1 MVYDMT
7 KHHTASSRHSVSA
20 TTLAKHEGSAGDMTI
35 QRAMNI
41 EAGNREHARFDAEVR
56 RHMQNG
62 ASSNLKHRRFMTLV
76 TGAAVCILGV
86 AFVTTML

>member
-1 MVYDMT
+1 MT
-7 KHHTASSRHSVSA
+7 KHRASSSRDSLSA
-20 TTLAKHEGSAGDMTI
+20 TSIVSHSGCAGDMTI

-56 RHMQNG
+56 RYMQDG
-62 ASSNLKHRRFMTLV
+62 ASSNIKYRRFMALV

>member
-1 MVYDMT
+1 MT
-7 KHHTASSRHSVSA
+7 KHHVASLRHSVSA
-20 TTLAKHEGSAGDMTI
+20 TALSNSSDNAGDMSI

-56 RHMQNG
+56 RHMQDG
-62 ASSNLKHRRFMTLV
+62 VSSNLKYHRFMALV
-76 TGAAVCILGV
+76 TGAAVCILGF